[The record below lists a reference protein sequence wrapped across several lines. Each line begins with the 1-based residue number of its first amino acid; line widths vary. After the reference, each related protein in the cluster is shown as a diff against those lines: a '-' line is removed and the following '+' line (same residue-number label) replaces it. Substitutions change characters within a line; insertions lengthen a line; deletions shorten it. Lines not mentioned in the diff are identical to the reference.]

1 MIKVN
6 DNAWKADYI
15 VKSLSKI
22 KYKSWE
28 LYVVSRFIH
37 TLDDLDVEFVC
48 QQLVIKRD
56 GGHYLVDI
64 YFPQFDMYL
73 EVDEGHHLQENNMKY
88 DKLRQQEI
96 LEVSS
101 LEEYRISI
109 FNKNKTIKA
118 LQEINNEINNIVEK
132 IKSQKIKKIKENTFI
147 PWRFE
152 GRYDPSQYIKK
163 GVLEVGANVILRKQ
177 VDVINLFGK
186 QYKGWMKG
194 WWEMKGTNY
203 AVWFPRLYRSKEW
216 TNSLSVSGDRIE
228 ERKSDGSFIKHKEDP
243 HKKIQ
248 RIVFGHYKNVLGQTV
263 YKFVGIFE
271 YSKQFST
278 DFVKV
283 YNLVSDKMDISNYHN
298 SDT

>member
-1 MIKVN
+1 MI
-6 DNAWKADYI
+6 DNKDSAWKANYI

-28 LYVVSRFIH
+28 LYVVSRLIH
-37 TLDDLDVEFVC
+37 TLDDLDIEFVC
-48 QQLVIKRD
+48 LQLVIKRD

-73 EVDEGHHLQENNMKY
+73 EVDEGHHLQINAMKQ

-96 LEVSS
+96 LEVSN
-101 LEEYRISI
+101 LEEFRISI
-109 FNKNKTIKA
+109 FNENNTLKA
-118 LQEINNEINNIVEK
+118 LEDINNDIRVIVEK
-132 IKSQKIKKIKENTFI
+132 IRLQKSEKIRENTFK
-147 PWRFE
+147 PWKFE
-152 GRYDPSQYIKK
+152 GRYDPAQYIKK
-163 GVLEVGANVILRKQ
+163 GVLEVGSNVILRKQ

-203 AVWFPRLYRSKEW
+203 AIWFPRLYRSREW
-216 TNSLSVSGDRIE
+216 TNSLSNTGDRIE
-228 ERKSDGSFIKHKEDP
+228 ERKSDGSLIEHKEDP
-243 HKKIQ
+243 HRKVQ

-278 DFVKV
+278 D
-283 YNLVSDKMDISNYHN
+283 LILI
-298 SDT
+298 